1 LHVRHTVRAVDH
13 GQLLPD
19 DPARAGGRGADRR
32 LLTHWGAVPGDPA
45 AGTAGPALHDAVRV
59 PDRVGRVPLRADL
72 HLDDGREDDPG
83 GHRRVHGPLHDG
95 LRPAGR
101 GRHPG
106 GDPARDHRRGLPALH
121 RGWPGLRG
129 GEGMSEWRDAVYRQP
144 ANLAAAAE
152 AFADAIAEL
161 DLETMRHGTIVFAG
175 IGASSHAL
183 VPAVLALRA
192 AGRRAFAL
200 QATELDDASARE
212 LADAF
217 VLVSQSGAST
227 ETVAALERI
236 QGVPMVAISARGDSP
251 LAEAADAW
259 LPLGPEPDT
268 PVATLSYTATLQAL
282 GMLCDALLNETGS
295 AWSDLPALAEEVLA
309 ANAERAAERA
319 GAFAEVTALEAVG
332 GGPGLASARET
343 ALLAREA
350 LRLPATAMDT
360 REYLHGPLEAVAPG
374 FGAVVFGRE
383 RERALAE
390 SMSSFGAEV
399 LLVGDRNADVPG
411 LALPEVP
418 PIAAPILQ
426 ILPVQLL
433 VDAVADR
440 RGLTIG
446 ELRRHQD
453 DTKVA

>member
-1 LHVRHTVRAVDH
+1 
-13 GQLLPD
+13 
-19 DPARAGGRGADRR
+19 
-32 LLTHWGAVPGDPA
+32 
-45 AGTAGPALHDAVRV
+45 
-59 PDRVGRVPLRADL
+59 
-72 HLDDGREDDPG
+72 
-83 GHRRVHGPLHDG
+83 
-95 LRPAGR
+95 
-101 GRHPG
+101 
-106 GDPARDHRRGLPALH
+106 
-121 RGWPGLRG
+121 
-129 GEGMSEWRDAVYRQP
+129 MSEWRDAVYRQP

-161 DLETMRHGTIVFAG
+161 DLETLRHGTIVFAG

-319 GAFAEVTALEAVG
+319 DAFAEVTALMIADEELKFTI
-332 GGPGLASARET
+332 P
-343 ALLAREA
+343 LL
-350 LRLPATAMDT
+350 
-360 REYLHGPLEAVAPG
+360 G
-374 FGAVVFGRE
+374 FG
-383 RERALAE
+383 
-390 SMSSFGAEV
+390 
-399 LLVGDRNADVPG
+399 
-411 LALPEVP
+411 
-418 PIAAPILQ
+418 
-426 ILPVQLL
+426 
-433 VDAVADR
+433 
-440 RGLTIG
+440 
-446 ELRRHQD
+446 
-453 DTKVA
+453 

>member
-1 LHVRHTVRAVDH
+1 
-13 GQLLPD
+13 
-19 DPARAGGRGADRR
+19 
-32 LLTHWGAVPGDPA
+32 
-45 AGTAGPALHDAVRV
+45 
-59 PDRVGRVPLRADL
+59 
-72 HLDDGREDDPG
+72 
-83 GHRRVHGPLHDG
+83 
-95 LRPAGR
+95 
-101 GRHPG
+101 
-106 GDPARDHRRGLPALH
+106 
-121 RGWPGLRG
+121 
-129 GEGMSEWRDAVYRQP
+129 MSEWRDAVYRQP
-144 ANLAAAAE
+144 ANLAAAAA
-152 AFADAIAEL
+152 AFSDAIGEV
-161 DLETMRHGTIVFAG
+161 DLETLGRGTIVFAG
-175 IGASSHAL
+175 IGASAHAL
-183 VPAVLALRA
+183 IPAVLALRA

-200 QATELDDASARE
+200 QATELDDSGARE

-236 QGVPMVAISARGDSP
+236 RGVPMVAISARGDSP
-251 LAEAADAW
+251 LAEASHAW

-282 GMLCDALLNETGS
+282 GMLCDALLGETGS
-295 AWSDLPALAEEVLA
+295 VWPRLPGLAEQVLKDGA
-309 ANAERAAERA
+309 APAGELA
-319 GAFAEVTALEAVG
+319 GAFAEVTTLECVG

-360 REYLHGPLEAVAPG
+360 REYLHGPLEAVVPG
-374 FGAVVFGRE
+374 FGAVIFGRE
-383 RERALAE
+383 RERSLAE
-390 SMSSFGAEV
+390 SMTSFGAQV
-399 LLVGDRNADVPG
+399 LLVGDHAQAGGDGGERM

-418 PIAAPILQ
+418 AVAAPILQ

-433 VDAVADR
+433 VDEVAGR

>member
-1 LHVRHTVRAVDH
+1 VLK
-13 GQLLPD
+13 
-19 DPARAGGRGADRR
+19 
-32 LLTHWGAVPGDPA
+32 
-45 AGTAGPALHDAVRV
+45 
-59 PDRVGRVPLRADL
+59 
-72 HLDDGREDDPG
+72 
-83 GHRRVHGPLHDG
+83 
-95 LRPAGR
+95 
-101 GRHPG
+101 
-106 GDPARDHRRGLPALH
+106 
-121 RGWPGLRG
+121 
-129 GEGMSEWRDAVYRQP
+129 QP
-144 ANLAAAAE
+144 ANLAAAAG

-161 DLETMRHGTIVFAG
+161 DLETLRHGTIVFAG
-175 IGASSHAL
+175 IGASAHAL
-183 VPAVLALRA
+183 IPSVLALRA

-200 QATELDDASARE
+200 QATELDDATARE

-236 QGVPMVAISARGDSP
+236 HGVPMVAISARGDSP
-251 LAEAADAW
+251 LAEAASAW

-282 GMLCDALLNETGS
+282 GMLCDALLGEPGS
-295 AWSDLPALAEEVLA
+295 VWSELPALAQEVLDA
-309 ANAERAAERA
+309 SAEPIRERAE
-319 GAFAEVTALEAVG
+319 AFSTVTALDAVG

-343 ALLAREA
+343 ALLGREA
-350 LRLPATAMDT
+350 LRLPATGMDT

-390 SMSSFGAEV
+390 SMASFGAEV

-411 LALPEVP
+411 VSLPEVRA
-418 PIAAPILQ
+418 IAAPILQ
-426 ILPVQLL
+426 ILPAQLL
-433 VDAVADR
+433 THDVAER

>member
-1 LHVRHTVRAVDH
+1 
-13 GQLLPD
+13 
-19 DPARAGGRGADRR
+19 
-32 LLTHWGAVPGDPA
+32 
-45 AGTAGPALHDAVRV
+45 
-59 PDRVGRVPLRADL
+59 
-72 HLDDGREDDPG
+72 
-83 GHRRVHGPLHDG
+83 
-95 LRPAGR
+95 
-101 GRHPG
+101 
-106 GDPARDHRRGLPALH
+106 
-121 RGWPGLRG
+121 
-129 GEGMSEWRDAVYRQP
+129 MSEWREAVHKQP

-152 AFADAIAEL
+152 AFTGAIAEL
-161 DLETMRHGTIVFAG
+161 DLAPLQRGTIVFAG
-175 IGASSHAL
+175 IGASAHAL
-183 VPAVLALRA
+183 IPAVLALRA

-200 QATELDDASARE
+200 QATELDDRGARE

-236 QGVPMVAISARGDSP
+236 GGMPMVAITARGDSP
-251 LAEAADAW
+251 LAEASHAW

-282 GMLCDALLNETGS
+282 GMLCDALLGTTGS
-295 AWSDLPALAEEVLA
+295 VWSELPSLAEEVLV
-309 ANAERAAERA
+309 A
-319 GAFAEVTALEAVG
+319 GAEPAAALAADFAELTALEAVG

-350 LRLPATAMDT
+350 LRLPATGMET

-374 FGAVVFGRE
+374 FGAVIFGRE

-390 SMSSFGAEV
+390 SMASFGAHV
-399 LLVGDRNADVPG
+399 LLVGDRNDDVPG
-411 LALPEVP
+411 VTLPEVP

-426 ILPVQLL
+426 ILPAQLL
-433 VDAVADR
+433 VDEVATR

-453 DTKVA
+453 DTKVVSGTTHAASVQASLDGERRRSA